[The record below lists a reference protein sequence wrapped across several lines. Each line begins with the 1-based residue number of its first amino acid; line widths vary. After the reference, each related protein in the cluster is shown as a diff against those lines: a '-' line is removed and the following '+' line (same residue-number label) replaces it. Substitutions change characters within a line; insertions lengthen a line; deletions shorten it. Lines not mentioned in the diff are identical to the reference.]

1 MTLQAI
7 KDEIGTLPQRQRR
20 ELVTYLVS
28 LEDKARRARAKRMA
42 EKINDNDPSYWLA
55 LEDVED
61 RLGINDIP

>member
-42 EKINDNDPSYWLA
+42 EKINDNDPSHWLA
-55 LEDVED
+55 LEDVEE